1 MALLH
6 EARNT
11 TPSHRIPAEN
21 LTWWRSWDLNAGLNE
36 KNIYQNLILF
46 WCANWKIAKFEY
58 EIFLLLLL
66 IFWFFDF
73 CFLYWHNAEKLQH
86 SKAYSSFFSQFNKLW
101 NLLIFIAYKFSQFL
115 WRYQQ
120 TRK

>member
-21 LTWWRSWDLNAGLNE
+21 LTRWRSWDLNAGLNE

-58 EIFLLLLL
+58 EIFYYY
-66 IFWFFDF
+66 FWFFDF
-73 CFLYWHNAEKLQH
+73 
-86 SKAYSSFFSQFNKLW
+86 
-101 NLLIFIAYKFSQFL
+101 LIFVFYIDTMLKNYNIQKLTVHFFHNL
-115 WRYQQ
+115 INCEIY
-120 TRK
+120 